1 MNDYAPEAGPHGPAP
16 RSLPRPPLGLVRPK
30 DDAKVAGVCSAIA
43 RATGSDPLL
52 WRVLFAVLILFAG
65 AGLIVYALLWL
76 FTPAEGDTAAPLEAL
91 FGRGRSSTPAPLTL
105 ALAVGVT
112 VAAFVVFWDNF
123 PVAVGLGI
131 ALILAIVYL
140 VRSEPQ
146 RRMRVNHSQQGYV
159 PPMTTPPT
167 DAPSSPHTPP
177 AGYRAPF
184 APYGPYAAYTTQST
198 VHGAK
203 TRPEEGSKP
212 FLPPL
217 STPPR
222 YGTPPP
228 PPQRP
233 VYGPPR
239 QAPPPRQPKPRRPRS
254 KLPLGVLSVMAIGL
268 GIIGIVDLAGASV
281 PFGWYLATALTICA
295 GGLLVGTWIG
305 RARSMIAVGIVLSLV
320 LMAYTALTWAVDTF
334 EDGPPKHWN
343 PTSVAA
349 VQTDYTFDTVDG
361 TLDLRKVD
369 FADTDELTIDV
380 KVEKGSFRV
389 ILPPEVDA
397 TVTGSVDLGY
407 VDLFGWESGGND
419 VDNTTDDYGHD
430 GPGGGHVTI
439 NANVDFGAL
448 EITR

>member
-1 MNDYAPEAGPHGPAP
+1 MNDHTTEAGPHGPAP

-30 DDAKVAGVCSAIA
+30 EDAKVAGVCSAIA

-76 FTPAEGDTAAPLEAL
+76 FTPAEGDTASPLEAL

-112 VAAFVVFWDNF
+112 IAAFVIFWDNF
-123 PVAVGLGI
+123 PIAVGLGV
-131 ALILAIVYL
+131 ALILAVVYL
-140 VRSEPQ
+140 VRTEPQ
-146 RRMRVNHSQQGYV
+146 RRARMDYRQQGYPPPV
-159 PPMTTPPT
+159 PPPNFEP
-167 DAPSSPHTPP
+167 PSSPHTPP
-177 AGYRAPF
+177 TGYRAPF

-198 VHGAK
+198 VHGAQ
-203 TRPEEGSKP
+203 TRTEPGAKP

-239 QAPPPRQPKPRRPRS
+239 QAPIPAPRPRRPRS

-268 GIIGIVDLAGASV
+268 GIVGVIDLAGASV

-305 RARSMIAVGIVLSLV
+305 RARSMIALGIVLSLV
-320 LMAYTALTWAVDTF
+320 LMAYTAVSWTVETF
-334 EDGPPKHWN
+334 DSGPPKTWA
-343 PTSVAA
+343 PTTVAA
-349 VQTDYTFDTVDG
+349 VQREYTFETVDG
-361 TLDLRKVD
+361 TVDLTGVD
-369 FADTDELTIDV
+369 FTDTDDITLDINVDA
-380 KVEKGSFRV
+380 GSFHV
-389 ILPPEVDA
+389 ILPPEVDVTA
-397 TVTGSVDLGY
+397 TGSVDLGY
-407 VDLFGWESGGND
+407 VNLFGWESGGND
-419 VDNTTDDYGHD
+419 IDSTTDNYGHD

-439 NANVDFGAL
+439 NGNVEFGAL
-448 EITR
+448 EVTR